1 MGGVSENLFATD
13 NNDSSRGSNRVRVA
27 EKDLSQPAL
36 TFADYQTESRKTAK
50 YPEKGTG
57 SLLAIAYVGLGLGE
71 SGEVQGKI
79 KKIIRDSGGIIDQEK
94 KDAIAAE
101 LGDVLWYVS
110 QLATEL
116 GIPFEQ
122 IASKNLD
129 KLFGRLERGT
139 ICGSGDNR

>member
-1 MGGVSENLFATD
+1 MGSVSENLFAVD
-13 NNDSSRGSNRVRVA
+13 GGLVDPVVKIGPR
-27 EKDLSQPAL
+27 DLSSPAL
-36 TFADYQTESRKTAK
+36 TFCEYQNESRKTAK

-57 SLLAIAYVGLGLGE
+57 SLLAISYCGLGLGE

-79 KKIIRDSGGIIDQEK
+79 KKVIRDSGGVIDQAK
-94 KDAIAAE
+94 KDAIADE
-101 LGDVLWYVS
+101 MGDVLWYLA

-116 GIPFEQ
+116 GIPLEYV
-122 IASKNLD
+122 ASRNID